1 MGRIATTTDS
11 AHAVLGWMLSEKF
24 RENNESYDP
33 TENTNLNGA
42 GVRGYIP
49 TQTDTLYRER
59 KFSYTYAYCR
69 VRA

>member
-1 MGRIATTTDS
+1 VGRIATTTDS

-49 TQTDTLYRER
+49 TQTDT
-59 KFSYTYAYCR
+59 F
-69 VRA
+69 VP